1 MTVVLDSW
9 VVLRHLENT
18 DPAATLIDDLLDDGR
33 PLVSWINNEARAA
46 SLFWRERLQSR
57 SCTACSPHR

>member
-46 SLFWRERLQSR
+46 SLF
-57 SCTACSPHR
+57 